1 MTHDLEVDAG
11 GLRECAA
18 AVADTGGRVGAGVAG
33 APVTVPA
40 PHWETTEATSLAAD
54 ATRQR
59 LADLGLEIA
68 AMARQI
74 IATAID
80 YEGAD
85 ERAAT
90 RLRDAR

>member
-1 MTHDLEVDAG
+1 MTHDLEVDTG

-18 AVADTGGRVGAGVAG
+18 AVADTGGRVGSGVAA

-40 PHWETTEATSLAAD
+40 PHWDTTDATSLAAD

-59 LADLGLEIA
+59 LADLGQEIE

-80 YEGAD
+80 YEAAD
-85 ERAAT
+85 DRAAT
-90 RLRDAR
+90 RLRDTR